1 MTKLE
6 GIFSA
11 LLTPFR
17 DDESIDRDA
26 IGPLVDFQVKLNI
39 QGTYVGGSSGEAML
53 QSLEERT
60 NALRWTAEAAAG
72 RLMLIAH
79 VGAIA
84 TADTLHLAK
93 VAGDAGYQ
101 AISAITP
108 YYYGFSREEVMAHY
122 RELADNSP
130 LPLIIY
136 NFPART
142 TGFSTEELTTLLTH
156 ENIIGIK
163 HTSSD
168 MYQLERL
175 REANPDAL
183 IYNGYDEMCLAGLAS
198 GAQGAIGTTYNFM
211 GDLYVEL
218 RRHVADGSLEEA
230 RRLQRM
236 ANDVIDVLIA
246 VGVMPGSKA
255 ALDIMG
261 VYVGPSRRPFRKLS
275 DADRTKMEA
284 ALRPLLEWRKTHA

>member
-1 MTKLE
+1 MTNLE

-11 LLTPFR
+11 LLTPFK
-17 DDESIDRDA
+17 DDETIDRAA
-26 IGPLVDFQVKLNI
+26 IGPFVDFQVQQKI

-53 QSLEERT
+53 QSFQERS
-60 NALRWTAEAAAG
+60 NALEWTADAAAG
-72 RLMLIAH
+72 RLALIAH

-84 TADTLHLAK
+84 TADTIELAK
-93 VAGDAGYQ
+93 VAGKNGYR

-108 YYYGFSREEVMAHY
+108 FYYGFSREEVMGHY
-122 RELADNSP
+122 RALADAST

-142 TGFSTEELTTLLTH
+142 AGFSTEELSSLLSH
-156 ENIIGIK
+156 GNIIGIK

-175 REANPDAL
+175 RKANPDAL

-211 GDLYVEL
+211 GDLYVAL
-218 RRHVADGSLEEA
+218 RAHVLAGRIEDA
-230 RRLQRM
+230 RKLQRM
-236 ANDVIDVLIA
+236 ANDIIDVLIT

-255 ALDIMG
+255 ALDVMG
-261 VYVGPSRRPFRKLS
+261 VHIGPSRRPFRKLH
-275 DADRTKMEA
+275 EA
-284 ALRPLLEWRKTHA
+284 ERARLERSLQPLLAWRAADA